1 MQNRLKGKA
10 KGGFL
15 LAPWRVAVILIVTM
29 GKRCGVRVMMGC

>member
-1 MQNRLKGKA
+1 MQNRIKGKA

-29 GKRCGVRVMMGC
+29 GVRGRIRVMVVC

>member
-29 GKRCGVRVMMGC
+29 GVRCGVRVMMVC